1 MWHYSI
7 SYNFICYTFVVTL
20 FAKHDRA
27 SSYVVMRQ
35 CLYRNSIYQ
44 FFLKTFRRSSK
55 FKVSNCK
62 YSNLFERR
70 FSVSFTIFCWMINYN
85 MLLHTYLNCCK
96 LNKTTLHS
104 WLATAF
110 TTSLYLICVEDCKI
124 WSIFLITKLF
134 QEQEWK

>member
-1 MWHYSI
+1 MLY
-7 SYNFICYTFVVTL
+7 YICCYI

-35 CLYRNSIYQ
+35 CLYRNSIPIYYQ
-44 FFLKTFRRSSK
+44 FLFSLKLFEGLQSSK
-55 FKVSNCK
+55 FQIANIF
-62 YSNLFERR
+62 SNLFERR
-70 FSVSFTIFCWMINYN
+70 FSDFFTIFCWMINYN

-110 TTSLYLICVEDCKI
+110 TTSLYLICVEDCKV

>member
-1 MWHYSI
+1 MLY
-7 SYNFICYTFVVTL
+7 YICCYI

-35 CLYRNSIYQ
+35 CLYRNSIPIYYQ
-44 FFLKTFRRSSK
+44 FLFSLKLFEGLQSSK
-55 FKVSNCK
+55 FQIANIF
-62 YSNLFERR
+62 SNLFERR
-70 FSVSFTIFCWMINYN
+70 WSDFFTIFCWMINYN

>member
-1 MWHYSI
+1 MLY
-7 SYNFICYTFVVTL
+7 YICCYI

-35 CLYRNSIYQ
+35 CLYRNSIPIYYQ
-44 FFLKTFRRSSK
+44 FLFSLKLFEGLQSSK
-55 FKVSNCK
+55 FQIANIF
-62 YSNLFERR
+62 SNLFERR
-70 FSVSFTIFCWMINYN
+70 CSDFFTIFCWMINYN

-110 TTSLYLICVEDCKI
+110 TTSLYLICVEDCKV

>member
-1 MWHYSI
+1 MLY
-7 SYNFICYTFVVTL
+7 YICCYI

-35 CLYRNSIYQ
+35 CLYRNSIPIYYQ
-44 FFLKTFRRSSK
+44 FLFSLKLFEGLQSSK
-55 FKVSNCK
+55 FQIANIFSNM
-62 YSNLFERR
+62 FERR
-70 FSVSFTIFCWMINYN
+70 FSDFFTIFCWMINYN

>member
-1 MWHYSI
+1 MLY
-7 SYNFICYTFVVTL
+7 YICCYI

-35 CLYRNSIYQ
+35 CLYRNSIPIYYQ
-44 FFLKTFRRSSK
+44 FLFSLKLFEGLQSSK
-55 FKVSNCK
+55 FQIANTF
-62 YSNLFERR
+62 SNLFERR
-70 FSVSFTIFCWMINYN
+70 FSDFFTIFCWMINYN

-110 TTSLYLICVEDCKI
+110 TTSLYLICVEDCKV
-124 WSIFLITKLF
+124 WSIFLIIKLF

>member
-7 SYNFICYTFVVTL
+7 SYKFICYTFVVTL

-85 MLLHTYLNCCK
+85 MLLNCCK

-110 TTSLYLICVEDCKI
+110 TSLCFIYVSKI
-124 WSIFLITKLF
+124 VKFGLFLITKLF
-134 QEQEWK
+134 WEQEWK

>member
-1 MWHYSI
+1 MLY
-7 SYNFICYTFVVTL
+7 YICCYI

-35 CLYRNSIYQ
+35 CLYRNSIPIYYQ
-44 FFLKTFRRSSK
+44 FLFSLKLFEGLQSSK
-55 FKVSNCK
+55 FQIANIF
-62 YSNLFERR
+62 SNLFERR
-70 FSVSFTIFCWMINYN
+70 FSDFFTIFCWMINYN